1 MKILL
6 DPTPAG
12 GGASAAP
19 AAPAP
24 SNQNP
29 TPSAPAST
37 DSVGGVR
44 STPNLNDAFSQ
55 LDKLFSDTPPPAD
68 APKPADKPT
77 DTPSA
82 DKPPVDK
89 PADDLKDEHGKPMK
103 AATLRQSYDK
113 LKADLAEREARL
125 VKYQEM
131 EKTGKFSDDEKKSF
145 EEKLTKAEARR
156 QELEKEIQFHDFTK
170 STEYQEKYEK
180 PFVDAYQSGI
190 KTAMGFKITDP
201 ASGEVRQGTADDFK
215 EIMAIDDPDAAAA
228 KIEELFGTGVK
239 AQNVSQA
246 RNEVLKAW
254 ETKNNAIKEFSTK
267 GEEIFKQRREAQTKL
282 QTELAKTWKTEVASG
297 LERLPQIFKPV
308 EGDVKGNEILDI
320 GYKLAD
326 LAFNALAP
334 EESAQLPA
342 WVQERMVN
350 GKLPPVEMARLH
362 AAIRNK
368 AGAFDRVVYQNKQYQ
383 TQISELQKQ
392 LDGFKKSGPG
402 TGEAPRA
409 QTPTGS
415 SLDSIDAQIDRMAGK
430 FV

>member
-1 MKILL
+1 
-6 DPTPAG
+6 
-12 GGASAAP
+12 
-19 AAPAP
+19 
-24 SNQNP
+24 
-29 TPSAPAST
+29 
-37 DSVGGVR
+37 
-44 STPNLNDAFSQ
+44 
-55 LDKLFSDTPPPAD
+55 
-68 APKPADKPT
+68 
-77 DTPSA
+77 
-82 DKPPVDK
+82 
-89 PADDLKDEHGKPMK
+89 
-103 AATLRQSYDK
+103 
-113 LKADLAEREARL
+113 
-125 VKYQEM
+125 M

-201 ASGEVRQGTADDFK
+201 ATGEVRQGTADDFK

-239 AQNVSQA
+239 AQNVSQS

-308 EGDVKGNEILDI
+308 EGDVKGNEILDT

-326 LAFNALAP
+326 LAFNALST

-383 TQISELQKQ
+383 TQIAELQKQ

-415 SLDSIDAQIDRMAGK
+415 SLDSIDAQIDRLAGK